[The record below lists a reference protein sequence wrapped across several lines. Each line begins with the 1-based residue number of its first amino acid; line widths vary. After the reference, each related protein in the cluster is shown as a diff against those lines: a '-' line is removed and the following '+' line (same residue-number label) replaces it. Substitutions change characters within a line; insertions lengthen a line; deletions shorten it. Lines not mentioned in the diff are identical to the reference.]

1 MLTKSRY
8 MSGLQCLKK
17 LWIEVH
23 RPELI
28 PEPDAEAQH
37 RFDEG
42 HQVGEL
48 AKKFFQKGI
57 DIPFDRNNFKENIE
71 KTSQLLKK
79 RRTLFEAGLQVGE
92 ISARADVLRPAN
104 KDEWDIIEVKS
115 TTKVKDEHID
125 DVSFQRHV
133 YEKAGLKIN
142 KCFLMHLSK
151 EYKKEGKI
159 NPKKLF
165 KLEDITEKV
174 KTKVGI
180 DERINMMLE
189 ILASKNCPEISI
201 GRQCENPYRCPVEEC
216 WKDMPKNNVFMLY
229 YGGKLAEE
237 LLKAGVL
244 SIKDIPKGFKLNDRQ
259 QIQRECA
266 ISGKPHIHK
275 EAIKHFLKTLNPPL
289 YYLDFETISPAIPI
303 YNGMHPYQRVPFQ
316 FSLHIA
322 NKTPKHYGF
331 LADGKKDPRPA
342 FLKALKKHIGSKGTV
357 TVYSQSFEIGVMK
370 ELAEAFPKYKKFLNN
385 TIARVTDL
393 IIPFRG
399 FYYYHPDQ
407 EGSNSIK
414 KVLPA
419 MTGKSYKGMDIS
431 GGGEASLA
439 YLDLMYKKIGNKEK
453 QKIRKDLEKYC
464 GLDTEAMIFLV
475 DKLKK
480 LTK

>member
-23 RPELI
+23 NPELI

-48 AKKFFQKGI
+48 AKKLFYRGI
-57 DIPFDRNNFKENIE
+57 DVPFDREHFQENLDKTKE
-71 KTSQLLKK
+71 LLKK
-79 RRTLFEAGLQVGE
+79 RRTLFEAGLRVGQ

-104 KDEWDIIEVKS
+104 KGEWDLIEVKS
-115 TTKVKDEHID
+115 TTEVKPEHID
-125 DVSFQRHV
+125 DVSFQKHV
-133 YEKAGLKIN
+133 YEKAGLKIRR
-142 KCFLMHLSK
+142 CLLMHLDK
-151 EYKKEGKI
+151 TFKKEGKI
-159 NPKKLF
+159 IPSLKLF
-165 KLEDITEKV
+165 TIEDITEKV
-174 KTKVGI
+174 KTAEEGI
-180 DERINMMLE
+180 NERINTMLKVM
-189 ILASKNCPEISI
+189 ASNKCPDLKI
-201 GRQCENPYRCPVEEC
+201 GRQCDNPHECPIEEC

-275 EAIKHFLKTLNPPL
+275 EAIRHFLKTLAPPL
-289 YYLDFETISPAIPI
+289 YYLDFETINPAIPL
-303 YNGMHPYQRVPFQ
+303 YDGMIPYQRVPFQ
-316 FSLHIA
+316 FSLHVV
-322 NKTPKHYGF
+322 NKTTKHYGF
-331 LADGKKDPRPA
+331 LAEGKKDPRPA
-342 FLKALKKHIGSKGTV
+342 FLKALKKYIGSKGTV
-357 TVYSQSFEIGVMK
+357 IVYSQSFEIGVMK

-407 EGSNSIK
+407 
-414 KVLPA
+414 
-419 MTGKSYKGMDIS
+419 D
-431 GGGEASLA
+431 
-439 YLDLMYKKIGNKEK
+439 
-453 QKIRKDLEKYC
+453 
-464 GLDTEAMIFLV
+464 
-475 DKLKK
+475 
-480 LTK
+480 